1 MEKQKRIDNPNEDKF
16 LLRMNKDL
24 KKQAEKKAAETH
36 RSLNGYINS
45 LVDADL
51 KTVGVEFK
59 ITED

>member
-1 MEKQKRIDNPNEDKF
+1 MAKKETEDTF
-16 LLRMNKDL
+16 LLRIDKDV

-45 LVDADL
+45 LVDTDL